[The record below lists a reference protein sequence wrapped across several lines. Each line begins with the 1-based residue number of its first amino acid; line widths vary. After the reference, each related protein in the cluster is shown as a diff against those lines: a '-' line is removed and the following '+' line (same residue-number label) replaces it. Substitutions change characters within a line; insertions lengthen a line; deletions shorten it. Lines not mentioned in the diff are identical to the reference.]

1 MTVELFK
8 RCIAEFIG
16 TGFLVFFGTAAAV
29 GATFLGLTGLADWL
43 AIALAFALAAM
54 MAIYGIGHI
63 SGAHI
68 NPAVSIAMYIT
79 GRMKFGECVGY
90 IIAQLIGATIA
101 STLVFLAFGQS
112 AVTIASLGATT
123 PATTL
128 GAAFI
133 VEIIATFALLTTVM
147 AVIDKRNSLGN
158 FGGMAIALTI
168 GGAILSIGTISGGS
182 LNPARTFG
190 PYIIDLLAGG
200 TNYFAFYPI
209 YIFGPIIGALA
220 AVFLYDWLNAD
231 NK

>member
-8 RCIAEFIG
+8 RCIAESVG

-29 GATFLGLTGLADWL
+29 GATFLGLSGLADWL

-79 GRMKFGECVGY
+79 GRMKFGECIGY

>member
-1 MTVELFK
+1 
-8 RCIAEFIG
+8 
-16 TGFLVFFGTAAAV
+16 
-29 GATFLGLTGLADWL
+29 
-43 AIALAFALAAM
+43 M
-54 MAIYGIGHI
+54 MAIYGIGRI

-68 NPAVSIAMYIT
+68 NPAVSIGMLAI
-79 GRMKFGECVGY
+79 GRMKVGECVGY
-90 IIAQLIGATIA
+90 ISAQLIGAAVA
-101 STLVFLAFGQS
+101 SVLVLTAFGQS

-123 PATTL
+123 PGTTL

-147 AVIDKRNSLGN
+147 AVIDKRNNLGN

-220 AVFLYDWLNAD
+220 AVFLYDWLNAND
-231 NK
+231 NE